1 MNRQQKRRTE
11 RDERTAPSDSYARA
25 LCIAGSARL
34 RERIH
39 GVIAA
44 GADPRDTMGLVRD
57 TPRGVEVATC
67 ARRALLELLDA
78 DQDEGSAQI
87 AAGLR
92 RRTVADGWFPVV
104 FYGRSGTYVT
114 AVRFHLVSR
123 GGDA

>member
-1 MNRQQKRRTE
+1 MNRQQRRREE
-11 RDERTAPSDSYARA
+11 REGRTAPSDSYVRA

-39 GVIAA
+39 GMIAA

-67 ARRALLELLDA
+67 ARRTLLELLDA
-78 DQDEGSAQI
+78 DRAGDSARI

-92 RRTVADGWFPVV
+92 RRQLADGWFPVV
-104 FYGRSGTYVT
+104 LFSRAGTHVT
-114 AVRFHLVSR
+114 AIRFHIVSR

>member
-1 MNRQQKRRTE
+1 MNRQQKRRAE
-11 RDERTAPSDSYARA
+11 REGRTAPSDSYARA
-25 LCIAGSARL
+25 LCVAGSARL

-39 GVIAA
+39 GVLAA

-57 TPRGVEVATC
+57 TPHGVEVATC

-78 DQDEGSAQI
+78 DQGEDSARI

-92 RRTVADGWFPVV
+92 RRQSAGGWFPVV
-104 FYGRSGTYVT
+104 LYDRSGTYVT
-114 AVRFHLVSR
+114 AIRFHLVSR